1 MPWNSDL
8 PQGKALGSVTCWV
21 SLTWTLLLVSSHIS
35 MKSWWQLWP
44 PALSILYPWSR
55 FYSPIPGL
63 SDSPTKQDPAIR
75 LPGKYFTHSK
85 DCCYS
90 GFCLLWFWLSVVAYT
105 ERTND
110 HSAVEDRN
118 SQLPWD
124 FSVGTD
130 KEVKLYS
137 PRAAYQTDQTSLK
150 TSLLM
155 TDISCLLLKYHSG
168 RTFLKFLLKSS
179 LKHNSSKTM
188 TEGVDWK

>member
-8 PQGKALGSVTCWV
+8 PQGKALGSVTCGV
-21 SLTWTLLLVSSHIS
+21 SLTWTLLLVSPHIS

-55 FYSPIPGL
+55 LYSHIPGL

-110 HSAVEDRN
+110 DSAVEDNKRTEALN
-118 SQLPWD
+118 SH
-124 FSVGTD
+124 G
-130 KEVKLYS
+130 
-137 PRAAYQTDQTSLK
+137 
-150 TSLLM
+150 
-155 TDISCLLLKYHSG
+155 I
-168 RTFLKFLLKSS
+168 FLLVLTRKWSCTHPEQPTR
-179 LKHNSSKTM
+179 LIRLLWRHPF
-188 TEGVDWK
+188 